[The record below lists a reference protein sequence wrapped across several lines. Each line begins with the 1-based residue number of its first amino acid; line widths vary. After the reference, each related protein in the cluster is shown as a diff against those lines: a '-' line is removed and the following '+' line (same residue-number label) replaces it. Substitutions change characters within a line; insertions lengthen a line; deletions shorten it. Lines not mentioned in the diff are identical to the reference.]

1 MREDRKRAA
10 VEALGLPRDVILG
23 DVLLHFTGP
32 YEVVAENFRSLLIY
46 TDTYVKIKAAGCMVV
61 FKGLHLEIETY
72 TEDALKIKGQIR
84 SVEFDDLL
92 SERRVEGE
100 YQCSLFL
107 KDFYRLRGCARGKGV
122 RLRICE
128 RRGLPFF
135 LQRNRKRW
143 YAAAGLSSFFLL
155 LYIMSLFIWDIHF
168 QGNHHYT
175 ADTLVRYLDTQD
187 VRYGMKKK
195 KINCEELEA
204 GMREAFPQITWVS
217 ARVSGTRLVIQ
228 IKENKIIQAKTTVK
242 EDPCDLVSDVTGTIT
257 YIMVRQ
263 GIPKVKKGEEI
274 QQGQVLVSGRV
285 PVIGDDEQE
294 ISAFYVQSQGEILA
308 ETVET
313 YEKELPLT
321 RDVRYPTGRKRYGLR
336 LIAGPFSFSFL
347 MPECLIPE
355 LGKNGNKENWDY
367 TADMIQLK
375 LFSNFYLPLFVGKI
389 AGEYMRKAIQKQNW
403 NRQLQKQ
410 IGNLLKN

>member
-1 MREDRKRAA
+1 MIRYFFRLLK
-10 VEALGLPRDVILG
+10 GYVI
-23 DVLLHFTGP
+23 
-32 YEVVAENFRSLLIY
+32 IQ
-46 TDTYVKIKAAGCMVV
+46 IKSISPEY
-61 FKGLHLEIETY
+61 FLERCRINGIFFWELVC
-72 TEDALKIKGQIR
+72 LKK
-84 SVEFDDLL
+84 
-92 SERRVEGE
+92 GE

-389 AGEYMRKAIQKQNW
+389 AGEYMTVYEKGYTKEELEQTASET
-403 NRQLQKQ
+403 NRQFVEKLREKGVQ
-410 IGNLLKN
+410 ILENNDKIEKNISGYRISGTLKVIEPAAVSVPVSKTQGD

>member
-1 MREDRKRAA
+1 
-10 VEALGLPRDVILG
+10 
-23 DVLLHFTGP
+23 
-32 YEVVAENFRSLLIY
+32 
-46 TDTYVKIKAAGCMVV
+46 
-61 FKGLHLEIETY
+61 
-72 TEDALKIKGQIR
+72 
-84 SVEFDDLL
+84 
-92 SERRVEGE
+92 
-100 YQCSLFL
+100 
-107 KDFYRLRGCARGKGV
+107 
-122 RLRICE
+122 
-128 RRGLPFF
+128 
-135 LQRNRKRW
+135 
-143 YAAAGLSSFFLL
+143 
-155 LYIMSLFIWDIHF
+155 
-168 QGNHHYT
+168 
-175 ADTLVRYLDTQD
+175 
-187 VRYGMKKK
+187 
-195 KINCEELEA
+195 
-204 GMREAFPQITWVS
+204 MREAFPQITWVS

-355 LGKNGNKENWDY
+355 LGKMEIKKTGI
-367 TADMIQLK
+367 T
-375 LFSNFYLPLFVGKI
+375 P
-389 AGEYMRKAIQKQNW
+389 
-403 NRQLQKQ
+403 Q
-410 IGNLLKN
+410 I